1 MDAKQFFDMQYG
13 LGDILI
19 IVGYIGGLIGVY
31 VVIISRLTRTEIRQ
45 DAIRELLASLRTEVE
60 KNKADIDREMRS
72 AVDKLVRIEAG
83 QVKTN
88 TFLEEN
94 LKNLTRIIAMHET
107 EIERIKDKLDKI
119 NTNTSVK

>member
-1 MDAKQFFDMQYG
+1 MDTKQFFDMQYG

-94 LKNLTRIIAMHET
+94 LKNLTRIISMHEL
-107 EIERIKDKLDKI
+107 EIDKIQEKLDQ
-119 NTNTSVK
+119 VRDVRVR

>member
-1 MDAKQFFDMQYG
+1 MQYG

-94 LKNLTRIIAMHET
+94 LKNLTRIISMHEL
-107 EIERIKDKLDKI
+107 EIDKIQEKLDQ
-119 NTNTSVK
+119 VRDVRVR